1 MREWLHNL
9 MIHADHSLHTALL
22 SCVNTR
28 PRKEKIEQLFSV
40 HTMQSQAQ
48 LVFVIPE
55 KSPTF
60 ATNKG
65 SLSLLWCVCLWPVC
79 SKSLVKSS
87 MVFFKL
93 ALLTC
98 PPSPVEIPTIV
109 ILGRRGFGGN
119 WLTDSPSELSV
130 LVKERGVRHEKLQK
144 ATCEWKW
151 KQDPQPSMASAVL
164 EQLIWILLFAGWFWP
179 WIWKPVSKGEA
190 EIRDSCRMVLIRV
203 GYLICPGFW
212 CTQLPITTGP
222 IGTCVWVGNRTGRLH
237 GSLEGCCTPD
247 TTTLHQ
253 HNLTR
258 VLEMF
263 TKLMITMSPSRH
275 V

>member
-1 MREWLHNL
+1 MPT
-9 MIHADHSLHTALL
+9 TA
-22 SCVNTR
+22 STR
-28 PRKEKIEQLFSV
+28 PCFHVQTDVKERKRSNNSLVYIPCNLR
-40 HTMQSQAQ
+40 QAQ

-119 WLTDSPSELSV
+119 WLTISPSELSV
-130 LVKERGVRHEKLQK
+130 LVKERGVRQEKLQK

-151 KQDPQPSMASAVL
+151 KQDPSPSMASARL
-164 EQLIWILLFAGWFWP
+164 EQLIWIFLFAGWFWP
-179 WIWKPVSKGEA
+179 WIWKPVSEGEA

-203 GYLICPGFW
+203 GNLICPGFW

-222 IGTCVWVGNRTGRLH
+222 IGTCIWVGNRTGRLH
-237 GSLEGCCTPD
+237 GSLEGCCTPE

-258 VLEMF
+258 VL
-263 TKLMITMSPSRH
+263 
-275 V
+275 

>member
-1 MREWLHNL
+1 MPT
-9 MIHADHSLHTALL
+9 TA
-22 SCVNTR
+22 STR
-28 PRKEKIEQLFSV
+28 PCFHVQTDVQERKRSNNSLVYIPCNLR
-40 HTMQSQAQ
+40 QAQ

-130 LVKERGVRHEKLQK
+130 LVKERGVKTRK
-144 ATCEWKW
+144 T
-151 KQDPQPSMASAVL
+151 
-164 EQLIWILLFAGWFWP
+164 
-179 WIWKPVSKGEA
+179 SKGYMWVKMKTRSLTFYGLCPTWTA
-190 EIRDSCRMVLIRV
+190 YLDFSVRRMVLTMDLKTSFRR
-203 GYLICPGFW
+203 GSGNQG
-212 CTQLPITTGP
+212 QL
-222 IGTCVWVGNRTGRLH
+222 
-237 GSLEGCCTPD
+237 
-247 TTTLHQ
+247 
-253 HNLTR
+253 
-258 VLEMF
+258 
-263 TKLMITMSPSRH
+263 
-275 V
+275 